1 MRTKLHRT
9 SAHRLALATAI
20 AGVLAAAQIVTP
32 SARAQEGPYE
42 PWVGERGVTETVAG
56 IMAREPSAPPIDPA
70 SVVVHR
76 HRRMDRTLPQNP
88 SSPAVAQWPPA
99 SQGMHAG
106 EPSQPPAAQPNFTV
120 GTSFLGVQ
128 SSESI
133 YVPPDTQGAVGPTQV
148 LFIANGRIKVFD
160 RQGNLGGLNTTTD
173 NFFQTVRNNSP
184 AVDPQAKYD
193 RTSGRFI
200 VTSINET
207 VPNRVLIAVSSS
219 STITSQSSFTFYF
232 FQQDL
237 VMPTGNA
244 GQFAD
249 YDKVGVDA
257 NAVYVGA
264 DMFSGNNF
272 VATTCWV
279 VKKSSIL
286 SGGPL
291 AATAFRN
298 IVANSSAAGPRS
310 PMGVDNDDPA
320 STEGYV
326 VGVDNSQFGRLA
338 IRRISNPGGTP
349 SISANLFVTVPA
361 TGLPIPQVALGSSG
375 PLDTIDDRL
384 FYVQLHRDRFAGV
397 TSLWAAHNIEVNT
410 SGVYQS
416 GGGRNGS
423 RWYQLGSLTSTP
435 VLLQSGT
442 LFDSASSGPRGFTI
456 PSCAMSGQ
464 GHMVMGATYASTTD
478 HAGCAISG
486 RYASDA
492 PGSIQAPTL
501 AVVSTTAYNA
511 QGGLQRWGDFSKVDV
526 DPIDDQTLWAF
537 VEYCNAANSWG
548 VRVIQVMAPPP
559 AAPTSA
565 SPSTLAQGASNVSV
579 VVTGTSSSG
588 SGFYDTDPAF
598 NRLVATVDG
607 TGVTVNTIAW
617 NSPTQITLDV
627 SVAANA
633 PSGSRT
639 ITVTN
644 PDGQTI
650 TSASGIVTVTQNGAL
665 GSPYCFG
672 DGSLATPCPCANS
685 GVSGHGCANS
695 ADANGAALVATGTTT
710 PDTAVLHA
718 SEELGSALTIFLQG
732 DVNASAGIVF
742 GDGVRCANGTLL
754 RLYTTNAVGGS
765 VSAPHG
771 ADPSITAR
779 SAALGD
785 TIAPGTSRYYHAY
798 YRDPN
803 LAFCPAGFNATNAM
817 QIDW

>member
-1 MRTKLHRT
+1 MNNKLNRTP
-9 SAHRLALATAI
+9 ALLTLTASIATL
-20 AGVLAAAQIVTP
+20 LAAAQLVAP
-32 SARAQEGPYE
+32 NASAQEGPYE
-42 PWVGERGVTETVAG
+42 PWVGERGITETVAE
-56 IMAREPSAPPIDPA
+56 IMARDQAAPPIDPA

-76 HRRMDRTLPQNP
+76 HRRIDRTLPQNP
-88 SSPAVAQWPPA
+88 SSPAVAQWPSA
-99 SQGMHAG
+99 SPGMHAG
-106 EPSQPPAAQPNFTV
+106 APSQPPAAQPNFTV

-128 SSESI
+128 SSESV

-160 RQGNLGGLNTTTD
+160 KQGNLGGLNTTTD

-200 VTSINET
+200 LTSINET
-207 VPNRVLIAVSSS
+207 TPNRVLIAVSSGS
-219 STITSQSSFTFYF
+219 SITNQSSFTFFF
-232 FQQDL
+232 FQQDQ
-237 VMPTGNA
+237 VAPTGNLN
-244 GQFAD
+244 QFAD
-249 YDKVGVDA
+249 YDKAGVDA
-257 NAVYVGA
+257 NALYVGA
-264 DMFSGNNF
+264 NMFTSSFQG
-272 VATTCWV
+272 TSCWV

-291 AATAFRN
+291 VATAFRN
-298 IVANSSAAGPRS
+298 IVNGPSGAGPGS
-310 PMGVDNDDPA
+310 PMGVDNDEPA

-338 IRRISNPGGTP
+338 VRRISNPGGTP
-349 SISANLFVTVPA
+349 SISANLFVTVPT
-361 TGLPIPQVALGSSG
+361 TGLPIPQPALGSSG

-384 FYVQLHRDRFAGV
+384 FCVQLHRDRFAGV
-397 TSLWAAHNIEVNT
+397 TSLWAAHNIQVNS
-410 SGVYQS
+410 SGVYQN

-435 VLLQSGT
+435 VLVQSGT

-492 PGSIQAPTL
+492 PGTIQAPTL

-511 QGGLQRWGDFSKVDV
+511 QSGTQRWGDFSKVDV
-526 DPIDDQTLWAF
+526 DPTDDQTLWAF
-537 VEYCNAANSWG
+537 VEYCNATNSWG
-548 VRVIQVMAPPP
+548 VRVIQVLAPPP
-559 AAPTSA
+559 ATPTSA
-565 SPSTLAQGASNVSV
+565 SPATLAQGASNVSV

-607 TGVTVNTIAW
+607 TGVTVNTISW
-617 NSPTQITLDV
+617 DSPTQLTLGV

-633 PSGSRT
+633 PTGGRT

-665 GSPYCFG
+665 GTPYCFG
-672 DGSLATPCPCANS
+672 DGSLATACPCANS

-695 ADANGAALVATGTTT
+695 GDSNGAALVATGTTT

-732 DVNASAGIVF
+732 DVNASSGIVF

-765 VSAPHG
+765 VSAPQG

-779 SAALGD
+779 SGALGD

-803 LAFCPAGFNATNAM
+803 LVFCPAGFNATNAV